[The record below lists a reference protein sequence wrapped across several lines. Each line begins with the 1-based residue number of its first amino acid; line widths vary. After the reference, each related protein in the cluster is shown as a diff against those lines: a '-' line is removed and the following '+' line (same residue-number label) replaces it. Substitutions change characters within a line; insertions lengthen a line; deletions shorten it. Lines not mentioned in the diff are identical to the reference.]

1 MRKIKTISILV
12 VLCLIASI
20 ICPLAMNKAQADDTN
35 EVTLDFGDATI
46 ENGKVIYPEIGE
58 IELYKSTDTDA
69 GSEKIDITNNMK
81 IDLNEYQYS
90 FKITE
95 LAPTGN
101 SVSAVAPLPVRLVIN
116 KKYYSIKDTSLLE
129 LDSSKF
135 KGTLNISLIRSG
147 TMVNTVVEDV
157 YTDATAN
164 GVIDLSNGKE
174 YVIDFDANDEFTSG
188 LKAFAEL
195 GKTVYYKNENGKLV
209 KTENESEAVIKII
222 GNQDENKA
230 IISAVNVGSK
240 TEEKY
245 QGTYTKYTGSK
256 LQYDGT
262 SYGDASVVI
271 NETRTDYYDRCTYDL
286 IIKYASAEIVPDQ
299 PAEQPSE
306 TPEEEE
312 QQEEKN
318 ESNTEIKQETNNT
331 ANPKTGDNIAVYIA
345 TFVVST
351 AGIIVTINKKK

>member
-35 EVTLDFGDATI
+35 EVTLDFGNATI

-58 IELYKSTDTDA
+58 IELYKVTDTDT
-69 GSEKIDITNNMK
+69 GLEKIDITNNMK

-116 KKYYSIKDTSLLE
+116 KKYYSIKDASLFE

-147 TMVNTVVEDV
+147 TIVNTVVENV
-157 YTDATAN
+157 YTDTTAN

-174 YVIDFDANDEFTSG
+174 YTIDFNAKDELSNG

-209 KTENESEAVIKII
+209 KAENESEAVIKII

-230 IISAVNVGSK
+230 IISAVNVGNK
-240 TEEKY
+240 IEEKY

-256 LQYDGT
+256 LQYDDT

-271 NETRTDYYDRCTYDL
+271 NETRTEYYERCTYNL
-286 IIKYASAEIVPDQ
+286 TIKYASAEIVPDQ
-299 PAEQPSE
+299 PSEQPSE
-306 TPEEEE
+306 DPEEE
-312 QQEEKN
+312 QQEERN

-331 ANPKTGDNIAVYIA
+331 ANPKTGDNIAIYIA
-345 TFVVST
+345 MFAVST